1 MRKQGTKVSIR
12 TLWGLAKSPELSLD
26 DEDLYSLVER
36 ETGKDSLRALTQGEL
51 DRVAQI
57 LEIQKDQGKK
67 QTAGQ
72 RSYGRGRPETAAQRR
87 KIYCLTQEPCGSTG
101 WNG

>member
-57 LEIQKDQGKK
+57 LEIQKDQGKSRQPDRGLTDGEGRK
-67 QTAGQ
+67 LL
-72 RSYGRGRPETAAQRR
+72 RSAAR
-87 KIYCLTQEPCGSTG
+87 STV
-101 WNG
+101 

>member
-36 ETGKDSLRALTQGEL
+36 ETGKDSLRALT
-51 DRVAQI
+51 
-57 LEIQKDQGKK
+57 
-67 QTAGQ
+67 
-72 RSYGRGRPETAAQRR
+72 RGNW
-87 KIYCLTQEPCGSTG
+87 TG
-101 WNG
+101 WRRSWRSRKTREKSRQPDRGLTDGEGRKLLRSAARI